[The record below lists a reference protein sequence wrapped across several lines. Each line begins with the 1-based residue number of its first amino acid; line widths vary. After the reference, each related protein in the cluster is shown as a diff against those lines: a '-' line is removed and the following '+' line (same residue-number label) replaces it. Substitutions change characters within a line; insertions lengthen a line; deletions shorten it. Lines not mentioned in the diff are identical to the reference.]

1 MQSGRFSTPL
11 GFTGCRSSGAAG
23 GGAAADSR
31 SSVGGRRGEREPLP
45 PSCVT
50 AVRLTGQRRGRPCRR
65 MSSQHASADGT
76 DERTVQQENELEAL
90 ASIFGDDFQDL
101 RSKDPWKVK
110 C

>member
-1 MQSGRFSTPL
+1 
-11 GFTGCRSSGAAG
+11 
-23 GGAAADSR
+23 
-31 SSVGGRRGEREPLP
+31 
-45 PSCVT
+45 
-50 AVRLTGQRRGRPCRR
+50 